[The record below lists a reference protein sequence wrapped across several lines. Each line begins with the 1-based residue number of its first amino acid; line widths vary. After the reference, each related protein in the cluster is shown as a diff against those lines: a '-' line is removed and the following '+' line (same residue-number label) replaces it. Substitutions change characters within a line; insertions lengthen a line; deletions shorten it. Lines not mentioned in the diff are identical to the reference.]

1 MEKFAE
7 ACAGVSRRD
16 LTWSVVW
23 GVLFVVAYSGA
34 AMITRNFDLS
44 VAAKVG
50 VILTPVPFF
59 ALFLLAEVRM
69 LRQLDEMQKRIQLEA
84 LALAFPCSLLL
95 LMTLGLLQRVITLPP
110 EDLSYRHVWPL
121 VALLYFVGLVIA
133 RRRYQ

>member
-16 LTWSVVW
+16 LTWSIVW
-23 GVLFVVAYSGA
+23 EVLFAVAYSGA
-34 AMITRNFDLS
+34 ALITRNFDLS
-44 VAAKVG
+44 VAAKVA

-84 LALAFPCSLLL
+84 LAFAFPCGLLL

-110 EDLSYRHVWPL
+110 EDWGYRHVWPL
-121 VALLYFVGLVIA
+121 VALLYFVGLFIA